1 MSLPSNWGAAVCVC
15 VLVFQGLG
23 GHVLQNLC
31 SWCILKVWRENPC
44 VSLCSHLL
52 CSADTRSAPR
62 PGAAAGAPWDLET
75 HRSCPVF
82 PAGKQ
87 RVPQLFEHCLCAFG
101 VASFAHSSSTSLHTS
116 LPCCPSL
123 CPAQSCA
130 AGDVQAPLP
139 SPRGRSHLAKP
150 WDPRDVSVN
159 TCLHTV
165 PLDNL
170 ASPGVMSP
178 QLPSHLRDQGDIS
191 PAQVCVVWP

>member
-1 MSLPSNWGAAVCVC
+1 M
-15 VLVFQGLG
+15 
-23 GHVLQNLC
+23 
-31 SWCILKVWRENPC
+31 
-44 VSLCSHLL
+44 
-52 CSADTRSAPR
+52 
-62 PGAAAGAPWDLET
+62 
-75 HRSCPVF
+75 F

-101 VASFAHSSSTSLHTS
+101 VASFAHSSSASLHTS
-116 LPCCPSL
+116 FPCSSYL
-123 CPAQSCA
+123 YPAQSCA
-130 AGDVQAPLP
+130 ACGVQAPLP
-139 SPRGRSHLAKP
+139 SPLGRSHLAKP

-170 ASPGVMSP
+170 ASPSVMSP